1 MCSTLVFHLRIF
13 SIGIHKKRFWSA
25 NYICLV
31 YQLKFCSWA
40 CSKLQAVSVILFFK
54 SADSNLVII
63 MELKRKK
70 STVEHVLLE
79 PVSVSGPTRSTL
91 AWNGVRY
98 NKLLIVT
105 GIMSPSNFF
114 LAKKIFNVCLFDS

>member
-1 MCSTLVFHLRIF
+1 MFETT
-13 SIGIHKKRFWSA
+13 G
-25 NYICLV
+25 
-31 YQLKFCSWA
+31 
-40 CSKLQAVSVILFFK
+40 SKCDSFFK

-79 PVSVSGPTRSTL
+79 PVSVSRPTRSTL

-98 NKLLIVT
+98 NKLSIAT

-114 LAKKIFNVCLFDS
+114 LAKRIFNVCLFDSQSKHN